1 MRVTREMLA
10 RSTAQ
15 TLHNRTMRTVGVE
28 EELMLFTPNADPA
41 IVGEQLA
48 HDPSTEVE
56 HEFKLEQA
64 EIASDPQCELA
75 ATEQDLRT
83 RRNELI
89 TSAAERGVLVA
100 AMGTSP
106 STVFP
111 TPTPDERYSRMQRL
125 YGLVA
130 ADQLTCGTHVH
141 VSVGSRAEGVA
152 AVDGVRRWVAVL
164 LALSANSPFWSGLD
178 SGYASYR
185 TIAWGR
191 WPTAGPTATFG
202 SEAAYDQRVA
212 RAVATGAS
220 LDPAMIYF
228 DARLSAKYPTV
239 EFRMADV
246 GQEVE
251 DSLLLA
257 ALCRAAVDTAVA
269 LPGCDLAFD
278 LLRAATWR
286 AARFGMSEH
295 LVDVMTG
302 STAPAADLVG
312 RMVDELGPA
321 LRANGDESLVHRLL
335 DRLWARGTGAD
346 LQRRDLAARGRSVD
360 VVRAAAARTA
370 GTAQTPT
377 G

>member
-1 MRVTREMLA
+1 MLA
-10 RSTAQ
+10 RCADRI
-15 TLHNRTMRTVGVE
+15 LHNRGMRTIGVE
-28 EELMLFTPNADPA
+28 EELMLFTPNATPA
-41 IVGEQLA
+41 PVGEQLA
-48 HDPSTEVE
+48 DDPTTDVE

-64 EIASDPQCELA
+64 EIASDPQYEIA
-75 ATEQDLRT
+75 ATAQDLRA
-83 RRNELI
+83 RRQELI
-89 TSAAERGVLVA
+89 TSAADRGVVVA

-111 TPTPDERYSRMQRL
+111 TATPDERYLRMQQQ

-141 VSVGSRAEGVA
+141 VSVRSRAEAVA
-152 AVDGVRRWVAVL
+152 AVDGARRWIAVL

-202 SEAAYDQRVA
+202 AEAEYDRRVA
-212 RAVATGAS
+212 LAVATGAS
-220 LDPAMIYF
+220 IDPAMIYF

-246 GQEVE
+246 GQEIE

-257 ALCRAAVDTAVA
+257 ALCRAVVDTAVA
-269 LPGCDLAFD
+269 APVLDLPVD
-278 LLRAATWR
+278 LLRAAAWR
-286 AARFGMSEH
+286 AARFGLSEH
-295 LVDVMTG
+295 LVDVTTG
-302 STAPAADLVG
+302 STAPAHELVG
-312 RMVDELGPA
+312 RLLDELGPA
-321 LRANGDESLVHRLL
+321 LRANGDEAIVHGLI

-346 LQRRDLAARGRSVD
+346 LQRSDLAARGRSDD
-360 VVRAAAARTA
+360 VVRAAAARTV
-370 GTAQTPT
+370 GNT
-377 G
+377 